1 MRRRLAG
8 HFALVATAGIILIV
22 SVVVLVYANWLREIA
37 AGNRAL
43 SSGDAAG
50 ARQMYDAAARRIGLL
65 PLPGRLLPNGYREL
79 VFNRVRALYAEN
91 RDDVLTRFLEAEA
104 AVTPRLADEAEYH
117 FWLGN
122 VQFRKALAQKEKQQT
137 QSGLQ
142 QAAESYRRALAAA
155 PDDWDIKYN
164 YELSARLLERLRKGK
179 DDDLEKM
186 KRGQMKLLRDDGEK
200 KQEQQRQIAPEKR
213 G

>member
-22 SVVVLVYANWLREIA
+22 SVLLLGYANWLRGIA
-37 AGNRAL
+37 GGNRAL

-65 PLPGRLLPNGYREL
+65 PLPGKLLPDGYREL
-79 VFNRVRALYAEN
+79 VFNRVRALYAED

-104 AVTPRLADEAEYH
+104 AVTPRLADDAEYH

-142 QAAESYRRALAAA
+142 QAVESYRRALATS

-186 KRGQMKLLRDDGEK
+186 KRGQMKLLRDEGEK